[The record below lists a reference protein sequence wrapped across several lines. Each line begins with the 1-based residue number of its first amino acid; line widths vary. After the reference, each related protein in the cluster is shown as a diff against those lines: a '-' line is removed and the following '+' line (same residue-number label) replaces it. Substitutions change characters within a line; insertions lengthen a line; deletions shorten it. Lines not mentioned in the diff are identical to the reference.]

1 MTAALPGSGSPCAGP
16 SQEETSSVNRDQKA
30 DVIEEVAT
38 QIRQS
43 QAVYAVDYRG
53 LSVKQASDLRGR
65 LMDAD
70 AVFRIVKNTL
80 TLRAADEAGAEGLKT
95 VLDGPTA
102 LTFVRGDA
110 AVAAKA
116 LATFRR
122 ETSLLEFKGGTLEG
136 ELLSVDQMESI
147 ARLPARDVLHGQ
159 FVGVLASPIT
169 GLVRGLGGLL
179 GGLAVALGQIQEKNL
194 IGDGAAPAPA
204 APAPEPAVETT
215 TPDQED

>member
-1 MTAALPGSGSPCAGP
+1 M
-16 SQEETSSVNRDQKA
+16 NRDQKA

-38 QIRQS
+38 QIRES

-147 ARLPARDVLHGQ
+147 ARLPARDVLQGQ

-204 APAPEPAVETT
+204 AAAPEPAVETT

>member
-1 MTAALPGSGSPCAGP
+1 M
-16 SQEETSSVNRDQKA
+16 NRDQKA

-38 QIRQS
+38 QIRES

-147 ARLPARDVLHGQ
+147 ARLPARDVLQGQ

>member
-1 MTAALPGSGSPCAGP
+1 M
-16 SQEETSSVNRDQKA
+16 NRDQKA

-38 QIRQS
+38 QIRES

-80 TLRAADEAGAEGLKT
+80 TLRAADQAGAEGLKT
-95 VLDGPTA
+95 MLDGPTA

-147 ARLPARDVLHGQ
+147 ARLPARDVLQGQ

>member
-1 MTAALPGSGSPCAGP
+1 M
-16 SQEETSSVNRDQKA
+16 NRDQKA

-38 QIRQS
+38 QIRES

-53 LSVKQASDLRGR
+53 LSVQQARTLRDR
-65 LMDAD
+65 LTDAD

-80 TLRAADEAGAEGLKT
+80 TLRAADQAGAEGLKS
-95 VLDGPTA
+95 VLEGPTA

-136 ELLSVDQMESI
+136 DVLSVDQMESI
-147 ARLPARDVLHGQ
+147 ARLPARDVLQGQ

-179 GGLAVALGQIQEKNL
+179 GGLAVALGQIQERNL

-204 APAPEPAVETT
+204 EAPAPAADPT